1 MCAGRGKSS
10 SMKNLIA
17 LLAAQQAPPRAPDL
31 PPMAPQPPPAPAPAA
46 PLPPP
51 VTVSGSNENNAKMQ
65 KRTSKRSQLQQ
76 ASGGTS
82 PLRITLDKSVNTQ
95 TDPRKGS
102 LNIPS

>member
-1 MCAGRGKSS
+1 MCAGRGKSPKLNMMS
-10 SMKNLIA
+10 
-17 LLAAQQAPPRAPDL
+17 LLAALAPPRAPDL

-51 VTVSGSNENNAKMQ
+51 VTVSGNNENNAKMQ